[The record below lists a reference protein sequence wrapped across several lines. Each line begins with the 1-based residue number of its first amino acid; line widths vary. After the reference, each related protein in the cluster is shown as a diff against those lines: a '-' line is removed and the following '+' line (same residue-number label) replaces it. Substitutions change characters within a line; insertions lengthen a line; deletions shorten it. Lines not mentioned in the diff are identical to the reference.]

1 MDHDTQTKQCCT
13 LIENDIKR
21 SNNNNDDDDNDDDD
35 EHDENHTEASGDV
48 KSASVEAIQARREF

>member
-21 SNNNNDDDDNDDDD
+21 SNNNDDDDNDD

>member
-1 MDHDTQTKQCCT
+1 MDHDTQTKHCCT

-21 SNNNNDDDDNDDDD
+21 SNNNNDDDKDDDD
-35 EHDENHTEASGDV
+35 EHDENHTEVSGDV